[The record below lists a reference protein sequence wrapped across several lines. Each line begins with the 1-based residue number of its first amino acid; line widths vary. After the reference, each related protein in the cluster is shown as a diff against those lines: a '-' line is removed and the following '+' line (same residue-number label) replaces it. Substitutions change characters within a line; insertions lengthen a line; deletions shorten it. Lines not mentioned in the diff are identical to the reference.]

1 MEWNIGLNLGKP
13 MAFGSSMVL
22 AIVVSGLLQW
32 TVLEGVDI
40 MELLVATRSLQDGH
54 TVKVVAGNCI

>member
-1 MEWNIGLNLGKP
+1 MGKP

-54 TVKVVAGNCI
+54 IVKVVAGNCI